1 MEQKADLSP
10 VMIAKPRFVLA
21 NMLFISLLL
30 LGGHVGLVKLYELGD
45 DLTTITGSCRRR

>member
-45 DLTTITGSCRRR
+45 